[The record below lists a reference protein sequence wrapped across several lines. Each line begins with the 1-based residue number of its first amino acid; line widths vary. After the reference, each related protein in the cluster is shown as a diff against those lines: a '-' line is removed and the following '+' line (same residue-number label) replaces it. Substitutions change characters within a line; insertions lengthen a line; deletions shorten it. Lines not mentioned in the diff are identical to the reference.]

1 MRQWIWRR
9 LFAAATVAIVMSGTA
24 PAQDR
29 TPPPPLAIPVA
40 SSVSAE
46 AATGPTAP
54 TVPTASPAP
63 IAPPAEGVIVPPST
77 GHHPIG
83 TAARGFVMESS
94 GGYYGSNCLT
104 GQACNNGCGSLQ
116 SDCKFMFG
124 SCKSFFSPCG
134 PRLGH
139 GGGFGAW
146 LDSCR
151 TPIYGTGPLKPFD
164 PCCYDS
170 YLNH

>member
-24 PAQDR
+24 SAQDR

-40 SSVSAE
+40 SVSAE
-46 AATGPTAP
+46 AATGPTVP
-54 TVPTASPAP
+54 TVPAASAAAP
-63 IAPPAEGVIVPPST
+63 IAPPADAVVVPPSA

-83 TAARGFVMESS
+83 TAARGFVMEAG

-104 GQACNNGCGSLQ
+104 GQTCNNGCGSLK
-116 SDCKFMFG
+116 SDCKFLFG
-124 SCKSFFSPCG
+124 SCRSFFSPCG
-134 PRLGH
+134 PRLG
-139 GGGFGAW
+139 GGAW
-146 LDSCR
+146 LDNCR
-151 TPIYGTGPLKPFD
+151 TPVYGTGWGPFN
-164 PCCYDS
+164 PCCYDT